1 MVVSKGSIPLQA
13 LGYYIP
19 FITSFINNM
28 RKIERE
34 MLFAINNK
42 AGYWSKANTS
52 VERCKD
58 AYLGDAMRVELH
70 GNHIATISDTGRIKI
85 SDAGWQS
92 NTTKSRLNVILTEL
106 KGYAY
111 GIAQRKFEWFLSDKN
126 GESDMYSNTWYE
138 IDALNIGC

>member
-1 MVVSKGSIPLQA
+1 
-13 LGYYIP
+13 
-19 FITSFINNM
+19 M

-52 VERCKD
+52 VQRCKD

-92 NTTKSRLNVILTEL
+92 NTTKSRLNAILTEL

>member
-1 MVVSKGSIPLQA
+1 
-13 LGYYIP
+13 
-19 FITSFINNM
+19 M

-52 VERCKD
+52 VHRCKD

-92 NTTKSRLNVILTEL
+92 NTTKSRLNAILTEL

-111 GIAQRKFEWFLSDKN
+111 GISQRKFEWYLSDNN
-126 GESDMYSNTWYE
+126 GESYICSRTWYE

>member
-1 MVVSKGSIPLQA
+1 
-13 LGYYIP
+13 
-19 FITSFINNM
+19 M

-42 AGYWSKANTS
+42 GNWSKANTS
-52 VERCKD
+52 VKRCKD
-58 AYLGDAMRVELH
+58 GYLGDAMRVELH

-92 NTTKSRLNVILTEL
+92 NTTKSRLNAILTEL

-111 GIAQRKFEWFLSDKN
+111 GISQRKFEWFLSDKN

-138 IDALNIGC
+138 IDALNIGV

>member
-1 MVVSKGSIPLQA
+1 
-13 LGYYIP
+13 
-19 FITSFINNM
+19 M
-28 RKIERE
+28 RKIERL
-34 MLFAINNK
+34 MVTAINNK
-42 AGYWSKANTS
+42 VGYWSKANTS
-52 VERCKD
+52 VKRCKD

-92 NTTKSRLNVILTEL
+92 NTTKSRLNTILTEL

-138 IDALNIGC
+138 IDALNIGV